1 VSTRTRVPLS
11 TALAENSDM
20 FLSVINLQPLPATGI
35 AKGERTR
42 RYADIGNRA
51 EPVDQGQ
58 GASPGSRGR
67 PLSRVCREGRGLR
80 CPEAAEETT
89 VETFWPRPETPNII

>member
-1 VSTRTRVPLS
+1 MSTRTRVPLS
-11 TALAENSDM
+11 TALAESSDM
-20 FLSVINLQPLPATGI
+20 FLSVINLEPLPATGI

-51 EPVDQGQ
+51 EPVDQEQPVDQGQ
-58 GASPGSRGR
+58 GVSPGSRGR

-80 CPEAAEETT
+80 CPEAAEEMT
-89 VETFWPRPETPNII
+89 VETF